1 MTFLDRIHRFRH
13 RVRSRMPQARDVTAP
28 SRSLDPS
35 RPRALYHA
43 RRAMSLSGAA
53 LLIGAILLAAFA
65 LIEALPVCAD
75 TDESDGARPVIELAD
90 VTARTGITFEHV
102 AGSVEKDWIAEVNGS
117 GVALFDF
124 DGDGDLDIYFV
135 NCGGSFEDALAARE
149 SAGREA

>member
-1 MTFLDRIHRFRH
+1 PATAPLRFREVLRIIGRSMSFLDRIHRFRH

-35 RPRALYHA
+35 RPWALYHA
-43 RRAMSLSGAA
+43 KRSMSLSGAS
-53 LLIGAILLAAFA
+53 LVIGAILLAAFA
-65 LIEALPVCAD
+65 LIEAAPVCAD
-75 TDESDGARPVIELAD
+75 TDESGDARAMIELVD

-124 DGDGDLDIYFV
+124 DGDGDLD
-135 NCGGSFEDALAARE
+135 
-149 SAGREA
+149 